1 MSGIVQ
7 AILLELENSDE
18 LSSISLSDKLKVDH
32 QVVVGGIK
40 SLQSLGE
47 IILCQQVTES
57 AYELTEEGK
66 QIVENGSH
74 EYRVY
79 CSVPQEGISQ
89 KELMEKVPNAKI
101 GLSKALAAKWVSL
114 SKDSQ
119 DGPRIYRLAD
129 SVEDSV
135 RQSLLAASSQKGELP
150 RPLQNELKKRKLLV
164 EVKHT
169 SFTIKK
175 GPSFTTKIGKEETD
189 LTPEMLLNGSWK
201 TAQFKSY
208 NFKALG
214 AALPSGHLHPLLRV
228 RSEFCKILEDMGF
241 SEMPTNNYVECSFW
255 NFDSLFQPQQHP
267 ARDVQDTFFVAD
279 PATTNLDKLVPKD
292 YLERVRTV
300 HTQGAY
306 GSRGYQSEWL
316 ESEAEKNVLR
326 THTTAVSSRML
337 YALANQPASNT
348 GRGSILCGD

>member
-89 KELMEKVPNAKI
+89 KELMVRPELVYPSSIKEKVPNAKI

-164 EVKHT
+164 EV
-169 SFTIKK
+169 
-175 GPSFTTKIGKEETD
+175 
-189 LTPEMLLNGSWK
+189 
-201 TAQFKSY
+201 
-208 NFKALG
+208 
-214 AALPSGHLHPLLRV
+214 
-228 RSEFCKILEDMGF
+228 
-241 SEMPTNNYVECSFW
+241 
-255 NFDSLFQPQQHP
+255 
-267 ARDVQDTFFVAD
+267 
-279 PATTNLDKLVPKD
+279 
-292 YLERVRTV
+292 
-300 HTQGAY
+300 
-306 GSRGYQSEWL
+306 
-316 ESEAEKNVLR
+316 
-326 THTTAVSSRML
+326 
-337 YALANQPASNT
+337 
-348 GRGSILCGD
+348 